1 MTEFLAELRRRRVLP
16 MAGAY
21 IAIAWLATEIAS
33 FLLAQAGAPSW
44 TLRLLAIV
52 FVVGFPLTVTLAW
65 VIQVGPDGKR
75 HVDRSTGQGKTVAG
89 AIVLGVIVTAGLSWL
104 ILPRIDDT
112 ASNSTYRPLPNSLAV
127 LPLTTTGGTPNE
139 QTIAETLYTI
149 LIDGLDQSR
158 ELTQIQLKTEAY
170 PENPVAFAREFR
182 VATLL
187 VGHVVR
193 TAGRT
198 FIEMQLLDVRQE
210 TLRWSDTVEWD
221 PTQIM
226 DIGTSIAD
234 AVLQALE
241 LPAIRRTHFV
251 GTENRE
257 AYEAYLLGK
266 KHFDMLNAKNMAVA
280 VEYLE
285 KAVALDPGYV
295 RGHAR
300 LATAYMVNAWF
311 ASKTPAEQEEWM
323 VKARAAAN
331 RAIELDPDSPD
342 AISIVGRL
350 TDNKE
355 LRAQMLERALELEPN
370 HRPSLFRYALLVLRR
385 AGKLEQAA
393 AMLQRLID
401 INPLDANSRYE
412 LAQTLWDM
420 GRPDEAVTQLRR
432 AIELQPEMTQ
442 NYHTLGYLMIFEYG
456 RLDEAVILQR
466 QAYAVNP
473 ETGFQAAPVAQQYA
487 ALGMRKEALRFLD
500 KALEW
505 MEWDPSVLFM
515 AGHTYERLGD
525 TDAAL
530 GYWKRFVETT
540 PDKDDEQMPAILI
553 DIYLNE
559 GRYDEALQYFRQSY
573 PSLVSVDAE
582 PGDSMFWYARLLEA
596 AGYAEDARLR
606 FEKVAA
612 QLESTC
618 AEDMD
623 EPTCR
628 YLPWQVYAEL
638 RDRRKTLDWLRFTL
652 LDRPYFA
659 NNQFFDHE
667 SLDFLREDAEFRELM
682 DYLNAEMDKQR
693 ARIRQ
698 LECDGDMPPAPGIDT
713 SDFCY

>member
-52 FVVGFPLTVTLAW
+52 FVVGFPIAVTLAW

-75 HVDRSTGQGKTVAG
+75 HVDRSTGQGKIIIG
-89 AIVLGVIVTAGLSWL
+89 AIALGIVATAGLSWL
-104 ILPRIDDT
+104 LLPRIDG
-112 ASNSTYRPLPNSLAV
+112 AGGNSNYHPLPNSLAV
-127 LPLTTTGGTPNE
+127 LPLTTTDGTPNE

-170 PENPVAFAREFR
+170 PENPVAFAREYR

-198 FIEMQLLDVRQE
+198 FIEMQLLDVGQE
-210 TLRWSDTVEWD
+210 TLRWSETVEWN

-266 KHFDMLNAKNMAVA
+266 RHFDMLNAKNMAVA

-323 VKARAAAN
+323 AKARATAN
-331 RAIELDPDSPD
+331 RAVELDPDSPD

-350 TDNKE
+350 TENKE

-393 AMLQRLID
+393 ATLQRLID

-420 GRPDEAVTQLRR
+420 DRPDEAVTQLRI
-432 AIELQPEMTQ
+432 AIQLQPEMTQ

-505 MEWDPSVLFM
+505 MDWDPSVLFM
-515 AGHTYERLGD
+515 AGHTYARLGD
-525 TDAAL
+525 KEKSIE
-530 GYWKRFVETT
+530 YFMRFVEIVPDKQHDEIPGLLTERDLWKGHYEEALKRHRETYPESVSLAST
-540 PDKDDEQMPAILI
+540 PDKL
-553 DIYLNE
+553 
-559 GRYDEALQYFRQSY
+559 
-573 PSLVSVDAE
+573 
-582 PGDSMFWYARLLEA
+582 MFLYARLLKA
-596 AGYAEDARLR
+596 AGYVEEARLR
-606 FEKVAA
+606 FERFAA
-612 QLESTC
+612 HLESIC
-618 AEDMD
+618 AEDMTNFD
-623 EPTCR
+623 CR
-628 YLPWQVYAEL
+628 YYLWQVYAEL
-638 RDRRKTLDWLRFTL
+638 GDRRKTLDWLRFTL
-652 LDRPYFA
+652 VDKRYFA
-659 NNQFFDHE
+659 NNQDFDEE
-667 SLDFLREDAEFRELM
+667 SLDFLRDDTEFQELM
-682 DYLNAEMDKQR
+682 DYLSVEMDQQR
-693 ARIRQ
+693 VRIRE
-698 LECDGDMPPAPGIDT
+698 LECDGEMPPAPDIDT